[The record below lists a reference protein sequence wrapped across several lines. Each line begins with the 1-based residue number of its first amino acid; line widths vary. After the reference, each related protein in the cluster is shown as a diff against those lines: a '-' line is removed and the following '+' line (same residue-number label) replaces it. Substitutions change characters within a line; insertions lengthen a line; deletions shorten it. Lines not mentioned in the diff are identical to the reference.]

1 MCIPIC
7 GGWVLSII
15 VSIIGAQMGK
25 RKAISNNHWTCQQFA
40 SSVFI
45 RWCTCRERNISNL
58 FFRAKTSIFVQNL
71 AWTWRKKKDT
81 HNLEL

>member
-25 RKAISNNHWTCQQFA
+25 RKAISNNH
-40 SSVFI
+40 
-45 RWCTCRERNISNL
+45 
-58 FFRAKTSIFVQNL
+58 
-71 AWTWRKKKDT
+71 
-81 HNLEL
+81 